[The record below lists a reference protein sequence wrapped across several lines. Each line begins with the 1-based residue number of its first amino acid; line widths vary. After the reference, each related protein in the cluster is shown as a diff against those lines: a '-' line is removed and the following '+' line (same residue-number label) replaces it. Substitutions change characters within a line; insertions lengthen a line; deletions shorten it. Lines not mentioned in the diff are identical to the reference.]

1 MRDPI
6 LWAVVMNSES
16 ARILRGVHRD
26 GQTDAPEIEMSD
38 SHHRLQ
44 DMMSDKPGRSFA
56 SVGKGR
62 SAMEYA
68 SDPVRDA
75 QRAFVHRVLE
85 RLETAR
91 TEEGFDQLAVFASR
105 PILGLFRQAVPPTM
119 AALVVREVAKNYL
132 HLSSQDLRT
141 TVVRLLFEQPDSAK
155 MT

>member
-6 LWAVVMNSES
+6 TWAVVMNSES

-26 GQTDAPEIEMSD
+26 GHADAPEIELAD
-38 SHHRLQ
+38 THHRLQ
-44 DMMSDKPGRSFA
+44 DMMSDKPGRSFS

-75 QRAFVHRVLE
+75 QRAFVNRVLA

-105 PILGLFRQAVPPTM
+105 PMLGLFRQEIQPPL
-119 AALVVREVAKNYL
+119 AATVICEVAKNYL
-132 HLSSQDLRT
+132 HLSPQDLRS
-141 TVVRLLFEQPDSAK
+141 TVVRSLFERPDHV
-155 MT
+155 